1 MSTKISIV
9 NVNDYESIP
18 DAIVA
23 AIKMI
28 EKDFLFDILNCKNI
42 LLKPNLLR
50 ATKDACTQP
59 VFVEGVIRYLKEIGV
74 PMESV
79 SIGDSPGQIKI
90 SAEKIA
96 KKIGLLEVCEE
107 ASIKFIN
114 FEHDTPVH
122 DVIEGALR
130 LKDYYVSNPV
140 NECDLLINLPKLK
153 THGEATITGAI
164 KNYWG
169 IIPGGLK
176 AKYHLLGRNPEQFGE
191 ALADNF
197 SWVVKNKQN
206 RLIVY
211 DCVRVMQGT
220 MGPVSGPMKKWD
232 LILVGTDELALDVI
246 ALEIGRYKGLKHV
259 PHLRNTFERKLGEGN
274 LDKIEIVGLSLEE
287 ARKLVPKFKVPGKT
301 MTRFASFITR
311 SIVYK
316 VTKKIPTLKKKKCIQ
331 CGQCFEVCP
340 ANAIDFKS
348 GEYPKF
354 LRKACISCLCCM
366 EMCPQQAIITKLR
379 GFSGLFHSY

>member
-90 SAEKIA
+90 SAEQIA

-191 ALADNF
+191 ALTDNF

>member
-9 NVNDYESIP
+9 NINDYESIP

-28 EKDFLFDILNCKNI
+28 EEDFHFDILNCKNI

-59 VFVEGVIRYLKEIGV
+59 VFVEGVIKYLKEIGV
-74 PMESV
+74 AMENV

-90 SAEKIA
+90 SAQQIA
-96 KKIGLLEVCEE
+96 KKISLLEVCEKE
-107 ASIKFIN
+107 NIKFIN

-130 LKDYYVSNPV
+130 LKDYYVSYPV

-197 SWVVKNKQN
+197 SWVFKNKPN

-232 LILVGTDELALDVI
+232 LILVGTDDLALDVI
-246 ALEIGRYKGLKHV
+246 ALEIGKFKGLKHV
-259 PHLRNTFERKLGEGN
+259 PHLKNTFERKLGEGN
-274 LDKIEIVGLSLEE
+274 LDKIEILGLSLEE
-287 ARKLVPKFKVPGKT
+287 ARDLAPKFKVPGKT

-316 VTKKIPTLKKKKCIQ
+316 VTKKIPILKKKICIQ

-340 ANAIDFKS
+340 ANAINFKS

-354 LRKACISCLCCM
+354 LKKECISCLCCM
-366 EMCPQQAIITKLR
+366 EMCPQQAIKTKLR
-379 GFSGLFHSY
+379 GFGGLFHSY

>member
-9 NVNDYESIP
+9 NINDYESIP

-28 EKDFLFDILNCKNI
+28 EKSFPFDILNFKNI

-59 VFVEGVIRYLKEIGV
+59 VFVEGVLKYLKEIGV
-74 PMESV
+74 AMENV

-90 SAEKIA
+90 SADQIA
-96 KKIGLLEVCEE
+96 EKIGLLEVCEK

-122 DVIEGALR
+122 EVIEGALK

-140 NECDLLINLPKLK
+140 YECDLLINLPKLK

-197 SWVVKNKQN
+197 SWVVKNKPN

-220 MGPVSGPMKKWD
+220 MGPISGPMKKWD
-232 LILVGTDELALDVI
+232 LILIGTDELALDVI
-246 ALEIGRYKGLKHV
+246 ALEIGKFKGLKQV
-259 PHLRNTFERKLGEGN
+259 PHLKNAYERGLGEGN
-274 LDKIEIVGLSLEE
+274 LDKIEIIGLSLEE
-287 ARKLVPKFKVPGKT
+287 ARNLTPKFKVPGKT

-311 SIVYK
+311 NIVYK
-316 VTKKIPTLKKKKCIQ
+316 VTKKIPILKKKICVQ

-340 ANAIDFKS
+340 ANAIEFKS
-348 GEYPKF
+348 GEYPKI

-366 EMCPQQAIITKLR
+366 EMCPQQAIRTKLR
-379 GFSGLFHSY
+379 GFGGLFHLY

>member
-1 MSTKISIV
+1 MLTKISIV
-9 NVNDYESIP
+9 NINDYKSIP

-28 EKDFLFDILNCKNI
+28 EEDFHFNILNCKNI

-59 VFVEGVIRYLKEIGV
+59 VFVEGVIKYLKEIGV
-74 PMESV
+74 AMENV

-90 SAEKIA
+90 SAEQIA
-96 KKIGLLEVCEE
+96 KKISLLEVCEK
-107 ASIKFIN
+107 ATIKFIN

-191 ALADNF
+191 ALVDNF
-197 SWVVKNKQN
+197 SWVVKNKPN

-246 ALEIGRYKGLKHV
+246 ALEIGRFKGLKRV
-259 PHLRNTFERKLGEGN
+259 PHLRNAYERGLGIGN
-274 LDKIEIVGLSLEE
+274 LDDIEILGLSIEE
-287 ARKLVPKFKVPGKT
+287 ARNLAQKFKVPGKT

-316 VTKKIPTLKKKKCIQ
+316 VTKKIPKLKKKICIQ

-348 GEYPKF
+348 GEYPAF
-354 LRKACISCLCCM
+354 LRKVCISCLCCM
-366 EMCPQQAIITKLR
+366 EMCPQQAIKTKLR
-379 GFSGLFHSY
+379 GFGGLFHSY

>member
-9 NVNDYESIP
+9 NINDYESIP

-28 EKDFLFDILNCKNI
+28 EKDFHFDILNSKNI
-42 LLKPNLLR
+42 LIKPNLLR

-59 VFVEGVIRYLKEIGV
+59 VFVEGVIKYLKEMGV
-74 PMESV
+74 AMENV

-90 SAEKIA
+90 SADQIA
-96 KKIGLLEVCEE
+96 KKISLLEVCEK

-114 FEHDTPVH
+114 FEHYTPVH

-176 AKYHLLGRNPEQFGE
+176 AKYHLLGRSPDQFGE
-191 ALADNF
+191 ALTDNF
-197 SWVVKNKQN
+197 SWVVKNKPN

-232 LILVGTDELALDVI
+232 LILVGTDELALDVV
-246 ALEIGRYKGLKHV
+246 ALEIGKFKGLKHV
-259 PHLRNTFERKLGEGN
+259 PHLKNTFERGLGEGN

-287 ARKLVPKFKVPGKT
+287 ARNLAPKFKVPGKT

-311 SIVYK
+311 NIVYK
-316 VTKKIPTLKKKKCIQ
+316 VTKKIPVLKEELCVQ

-340 ANAIDFKS
+340 ANAIDYKS

-366 EMCPQQAIITKLR
+366 EMCPQQAIKTKLR
-379 GFSGLFHSY
+379 GFGGLFHSY

>member
-9 NVNDYESIP
+9 NINDYESIP

-28 EKDFLFDILNCKNI
+28 EKDFHFDILNCNNI

-59 VFVEGVIRYLKEIGV
+59 VFVEGVIKYLKEIGV
-74 PMESV
+74 AMENV

-90 SAEKIA
+90 SAEQIA
-96 KKIGLLEVCEE
+96 KKISLLEVCEK
-107 ASIKFIN
+107 ASVKFIN

-197 SWVVKNKQN
+197 SWVVKNKPK

-211 DCVRVMQGT
+211 DCTYVMQGT

-246 ALEIGRYKGLKHV
+246 ALEIGKFKGLKHV
-259 PHLRNTFERKLGEGN
+259 PHLKNAFERMLGEGD
-274 LDKIEIVGLSLEE
+274 LDQIEIVGLSLEE
-287 ARKLVPKFKVPGKT
+287 ARNLAPKFKVPGKT

-316 VTKKIPTLKKKKCIQ
+316 VTKKIPILKKKICVQ

-354 LRKACISCLCCM
+354 LKKACISCLCCM
-366 EMCPQQAIITKLR
+366 EMCPQQAIKTKLR
-379 GFSGLFHSY
+379 GFGGLFHSY

>member
-9 NVNDYESIP
+9 NINDYESISE
-18 DAIVA
+18 AIVA

-28 EKDFLFDILNCKNI
+28 EEDFHFDILNCKNI

-59 VFVEGVIRYLKEIGV
+59 VFVEGVIKYLKEMGV
-74 PMESV
+74 AMENV

-90 SAEKIA
+90 SAEQIA
-96 KKIGLLEVCEE
+96 KKISLLEVCEK

-197 SWVVKNKQN
+197 SWVVKNKPN

-246 ALEIGRYKGLKHV
+246 ALEIGKFKGLKHV
-259 PHLRNTFERKLGEGN
+259 PHLKNAYERGLGEGN
-274 LDKIEIVGLSLEE
+274 LDRIKIVGLSLEE
-287 ARKLVPKFKVPGKT
+287 ARNLAPKFKVPGRT

-316 VTKKIPTLKKKKCIQ
+316 VTKKIPNLKKKICVQ

-340 ANAIDFKS
+340 ANAINFKS

-354 LRKACISCLCCM
+354 LRKVCISCLCCM
-366 EMCPQQAIITKLR
+366 EMCPQQAIKTKLR
-379 GFSGLFHSY
+379 GFGGLFHSY

>member
-9 NVNDYESIP
+9 NINDYESIP

-28 EKDFLFDILNCKNI
+28 EEDFHFDILNCKNI

-59 VFVEGVIRYLKEIGV
+59 VFVEGVIKYLKEIGV
-74 PMESV
+74 AMENV

-90 SAEKIA
+90 SAEQIA
-96 KKIGLLEVCEE
+96 KKISLLEVCEK
-107 ASIKFIN
+107 ANIKFIN

-197 SWVVKNKQN
+197 SWVVKNKPN

-246 ALEIGRYKGLKHV
+246 ALEIGKFKGLKHV
-259 PHLRNTFERKLGEGN
+259 PHLKNTFERKLGEGN
-274 LDKIEIVGLSLEE
+274 LDKIEILGLSLEE
-287 ARKLVPKFKVPGKT
+287 ARDLAPKFKVPGKT

-316 VTKKIPTLKKKKCIQ
+316 VTKKIPILKKKICVQ

-354 LRKACISCLCCM
+354 LKKECISCLCCM
-366 EMCPQQAIITKLR
+366 EMCPQQAIKTKLR
-379 GFSGLFHSY
+379 GFGGLFHSY

>member
-9 NVNDYESIP
+9 NINDYENIP

-28 EKDFLFDILNCKNI
+28 EEDFHFDISNCKNI

-59 VFVEGVIRYLKEIGV
+59 VFVEGVIKYLKEIGV
-74 PMESV
+74 AMENV

-90 SAEKIA
+90 SAEQIA
-96 KKIGLLEVCEE
+96 KKISLLEVCKK

-130 LKDYYVSNPV
+130 LKDYYISNPV

-176 AKYHLLGRNPEQFGE
+176 AKYHLLGRNPVQFGE

-197 SWVVKNKQN
+197 SWVVKNKLN

-211 DCVRVMQGT
+211 DLIRVMQGT
-220 MGPVSGPMKKWD
+220 MGPVSGTMKKWD

-246 ALEIGRYKGLKHV
+246 ALEIGKFKGLKHV
-259 PHLRNTFERKLGEGN
+259 PHLKNIFERRLGEGN
-274 LDKIEIVGLSLEE
+274 LDQIEIVGLSLEE
-287 ARKLVPKFKVPGKT
+287 ARNLAPKFRVPGKT

-316 VTKKIPTLKKKKCIQ
+316 VTKKIPILKKKKCVQ

-354 LRKACISCLCCM
+354 LRNVCISCLCCM
-366 EMCPQQAIITKLR
+366 EMCPQQAIKTKLR
-379 GFSGLFHSY
+379 GFGGLFHSY